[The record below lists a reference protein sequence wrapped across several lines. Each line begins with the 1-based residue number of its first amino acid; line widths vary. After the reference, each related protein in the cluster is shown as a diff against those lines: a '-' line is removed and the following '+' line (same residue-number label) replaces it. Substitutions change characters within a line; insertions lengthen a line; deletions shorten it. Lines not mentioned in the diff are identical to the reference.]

1 METLT
6 KQKHQ
11 DVITAQPLRVSERI
25 LSTDQGVVFI
35 EGPVSSERIREFT
48 MCNGLCKFRQPRE
61 QHLALADIANLPEGL
76 VFIAHHDN
84 EIIAYVTFHY
94 PEFERW
100 AQSGMPCLVELG
112 AIEVSKFWRG
122 LGISSE
128 LIQVPF
134 DTELM
139 EDKIILSMECHW
151 FWDLQNNKI
160 SVWEY
165 RKLMENLMA
174 KSGFVTKLTD
184 DPDIASHPAN
194 LLSVRFGNQVND
206 ADCLNFEKLCF
217 CGKWLL

>member
-84 EIIAYVTFHY
+84 EIIAYIGRASCW
-94 PEFERW
+94 ER
-100 AQSGMPCLVELG
+100 V
-112 AIEVSKFWRG
+112 
-122 LGISSE
+122 
-128 LIQVPF
+128 
-134 DTELM
+134 
-139 EDKIILSMECHW
+139 
-151 FWDLQNNKI
+151 
-160 SVWEY
+160 
-165 RKLMENLMA
+165 
-174 KSGFVTKLTD
+174 
-184 DPDIASHPAN
+184 
-194 LLSVRFGNQVND
+194 
-206 ADCLNFEKLCF
+206 
-217 CGKWLL
+217 

>member
-6 KQKHQ
+6 KHK
-11 DVITAQPLRVSERI
+11 QPEQVTVHSSSVSGRT
-25 LSTDQGVVFI
+25 LYTDRGVVYV
-35 EGPVSSERIREFT
+35 EGPVSPERIRQFT
-48 MCNGLCKFRQPRE
+48 MCSGLCKFRQPRE
-61 QHLALADIANLPEGL
+61 QHLALADIASLPEGL
-76 VFIAHHDN
+76 VFIAHNNN

-112 AIEVSKFWRG
+112 AIEVSKLWRG
-122 LGISSE
+122 FGISSE
-128 LIQVPF
+128 LIQIPF
-134 DTELM
+134 FTDLM

-194 LLSVRFGNQVND
+194 LLSVRFGNQVSD
-206 ADCLNFEKLCF
+206 EDCLKFEKLCF
-217 CGKWLL
+217 CGKWLY